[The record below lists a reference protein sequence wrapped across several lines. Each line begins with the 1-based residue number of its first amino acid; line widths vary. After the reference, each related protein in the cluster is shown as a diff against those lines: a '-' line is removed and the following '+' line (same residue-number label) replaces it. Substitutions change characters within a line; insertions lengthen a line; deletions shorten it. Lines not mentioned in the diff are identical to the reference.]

1 MQLPAPSATGTT
13 PTASPRRLPDID
25 RLGLS
30 LLVAIVIHAMLLIG
44 LDSRTPAT
52 TSTTLQQTLAVNLIK
67 TPGSATAPATADY
80 IAETNQHARQPPQPG
95 QSTEAKR
102 QSQAASPTSKAT
114 PPQTNPPQV
123 NPTQTNPPRSA
134 GATQPR
140 ANQQHHN
147 TAAATPSPSP
157 VSNGHALAARSLE
170 LARTSPALQQAE
182 PTHLPSPNEATHN
195 TVATVGAGYLA
206 NWKQKVKRIGQ
217 LNYPAEARRRGIR
230 GYLTLRITL
239 NADGELEQAHIVQ
252 SSGYDILDQAALHI
266 VRLAAP
272 YGDFPPALRNR
283 SSQLTFERKWVFG
296 PPGFATQID

>member
-1 MQLPAPSATGTT
+1 MRLPAPSATLTT

-30 LLVAIVIHAMLLIG
+30 LLVAIIIHATLLIG
-44 LDSRTPAT
+44 LDSRMPAT
-52 TSTTLQQTLAVNLIK
+52 TSTTLQQTLDVNLIK

-80 IAETNQHARQPPQPG
+80 IAETNQHARQPLQPG
-95 QSTEAKR
+95 QSTETKR
-102 QSQAASPTSKAT
+102 QPQAAPPTSKAT
-114 PPQTNPPQV
+114 PPQS
-123 NPTQTNPPRSA
+123 NPPRSA
-134 GATQPR
+134 GARQPR
-140 ANQQHHN
+140 ANQQHNN

-157 VSNGHALAARSLE
+157 VRNGHALAARSLE
-170 LARTSPALQQAE
+170 LARTSPALQQSE
-182 PTHLPSPNEATHN
+182 PPHLQSPNEATHN

-206 NWKQKVKRIGQ
+206 NWKQKVKRIGK